1 MFLAPFFLLGLLAIG
16 VPIWLHR
23 VARANPVRHPFP
35 SLMLLEQSETQR
47 TAQRTLRYWLLL
59 LLRILLLVALA
70 LAFAGPLMRNDE
82 NVTHAANT
90 RLHAI
95 VVDASFSMQHPERWA
110 RAREAVESV
119 IESLRSADQ
128 IMLVRASGRRM
139 DIVQDPIPARE
150 AGTLRAK
157 LASLAP
163 GRERLDFGFAMSSAE
178 QWLRTPRPPVLLH
191 LISDFQQSGAPLRF
205 ADLEP
210 PAGAQLVMHDVSG
223 EERGNVFISHVALDE
238 SDARSLAVDVRST
251 SDEVEERA
259 VVVTVD
265 GKEHARRTMR
275 LDPARSDRTPQ
286 LPVSGEGGG
295 RVGATPERISPDI
308 APIELTEAH
317 ARVVF
322 ENVSFE
328 AGARRIEVRLEPSDV
343 LADDDRYFAVLEH
356 ADPQALL
363 LARETDS
370 DEGAYFAAAIGA
382 LTAPRVNVARASA
395 SSFDANGFRSYSV
408 LVVPDLFALSS
419 TSASRLEQYLRA
431 GGAVLTTLG
440 TGSEAAQH
448 PLLSDWRVGKA
459 RPRLARIGEI
469 DGSHPILRN
478 ASEWHQV
485 RFFRQRPVEIASGDR
500 VLIAY
505 SDDTPL
511 LIERTLGAGRM
522 LVLTAPIDRQWND
535 LAIHPVFVQFVSEA
549 TRYLIGGD
557 SSMASVTVGAPVTTG
572 LTDGSGGQIF
582 GPSGERVLGLAA
594 TTSAERLVPTEIGF
608 YEIRHARG
616 ARWLAVNV
624 DRRESDLRQL
634 DADYL
639 ARWQALRQ
647 RPARAELSAASAAET
662 TTERRSLGPLL
673 LWVAALLLLAEV
685 LVANRYL
692 AVRREVAR

>member
-1 MFLAPFFLLGLLAIG
+1 MLAPFFLLGLLAIG

-35 SLMLLEQSETQR
+35 SLMLLEHSETER

-59 LLRILLLVALA
+59 LLRILLLVALV
-70 LAFAGPLMRNDE
+70 LAFAGPLLRKDE
-82 NVTHAANT
+82 STAHAANA

-110 RAREAVESV
+110 RALEAAESV

-128 IMLVRASGRRM
+128 VMLVRASGRHM

-157 LASLAP
+157 LTSLAP
-163 GRERLDFGFAMSSAE
+163 GRERLDFGLAMSTAE

-191 LISDFQQSGAPLRF
+191 FISDFQQSGAPLRF

-210 PAGAQLVMHDVSG
+210 PAGSQLVMHDIGRG
-223 EERGNVFISHVALDE
+223 ERRNVFIGNVSLADG
-238 SDARSLAVDVRST
+238 DTRSLEVDVRGT
-251 SDEVEERA
+251 SDDAEERA
-259 VVVTVD
+259 VIVLID
-265 GKEHARRTMR
+265 GKEHARRNVH
-275 LDPARSDRTPQ
+275 LDPSRSERSSA
-286 LPVSGEGGG
+286 LAVSGEGGG
-295 RVGATPERISPDI
+295 RVGATPERL
-308 APIELTEAH
+308 APETASVPGEAR
-317 ARVVF
+317 AQVVF
-322 ENVSFE
+322 ENVRF
-328 AGARRIEVRLEPSDV
+328 APGAHRVEVRLEPHDA
-343 LADDDRYFAVLEH
+343 LADDDHFLAVLEH

-363 LARETDS
+363 LARDEES

-382 LTAPRVNVARASA
+382 LTAPRVNVTRASA

-408 LVVPDLFALSS
+408 LVVPDIFALSS
-419 TSASRLEQYLRA
+419 TSVTRLEQYVRA
-431 GGAVLTTLG
+431 GGALLTTLG
-440 TGSEAAQH
+440 SGSEDAQH
-448 PLLSDWRVGKA
+448 PLVPDWRIGKS
-459 RPRLARIGEI
+459 RPRLVRIGEI
-469 DGSHPILRN
+469 DASHSILRD
-478 ASEWHQV
+478 ASEWHRV
-485 RFFRQRPVEIASGDR
+485 RFFRQRPVEIASDDR
-500 VLIAY
+500 VLIAH
-505 SDDTPL
+505 SDGTPL

-522 LVLTAPIDRQWND
+522 LILTSPIDRQWND
-535 LAIHPVFVQFVSEA
+535 LATHPVFVQFISQA
-549 TRYLIGGD
+549 ARYLIGGD
-557 SSMASVTVGAPVTTG
+557 SSMANVIVGAPVTTG

-594 TTSAERLVPTEIGF
+594 TTNAERLVPTEIGF
-608 YEIRHARG
+608 YEIRHANG
-616 ARWLAVNV
+616 VRWLAANV

-647 RPARAELSAASAAET
+647 RPARAEAPVAPAAE
-662 TTERRSLGPLL
+662 TTERRSLGPIL